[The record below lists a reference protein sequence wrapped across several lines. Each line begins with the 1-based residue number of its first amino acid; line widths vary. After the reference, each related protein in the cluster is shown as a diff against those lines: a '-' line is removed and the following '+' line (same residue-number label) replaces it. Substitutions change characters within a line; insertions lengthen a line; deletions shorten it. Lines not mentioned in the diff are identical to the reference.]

1 MANMRRQSHAASDNF
16 VQETLTSLGIG
27 IWSWRGSPD
36 HVQCCPVAAR
46 MFGVPREEAWE
57 GLPLERF
64 ASSVHPDDR
73 DRFKDLIDRASRTG
87 GRFVAEYRTVTA
99 PDTTRSVLD
108 RGEFEM
114 GPDGRAIAAC
124 GVVVDMTDRP
134 NAADIERGPSDPPS
148 FADLPPLD
156 RAVEHAIALY
166 KLLDVVPGPRRQ
178 LAETM
183 LGSVLEILGREVAA
197 SLQRAGYSL
206 RDLEGST
213 H

>member
-1 MANMRRQSHAASDNF
+1 MRQQKNAASGNF
-16 VQETLTSLGIG
+16 VGSTLASLGIG

-36 HVQCCPVAAR
+36 RVQCCPVAAR
-46 MFGVPREEAWE
+46 MFGVPTEEARK

-73 DRFKDLIDRASRTG
+73 DRFNDLIEQASLTG
-87 GRFVAEYRTVTA
+87 GPFVAKYRIMTD

-114 GPDGRAIAAC
+114 GPDGRAVAAC
-124 GVVVDMTDRP
+124 GVVVDVTDRP
-134 NAADIERGPSDPPS
+134 SGDEFADLSLDPPS

-156 RAVEHAIALY
+156 RAVEHALALY
-166 KLLDVVPGPRRQ
+166 RLLDVIPGPRRQ
-178 LAETM
+178 LAELL
-183 LGSVLEILGREVAA
+183 LGSVLEILGKEVAA
-197 SLQRAGYSL
+197 SLQRSGYGFQQPA
-206 RDLEGST
+206 RDV